1 MHVKQN
7 DIRGSEDLVV
17 EKKQKNRKN
26 NTWKRLGMKDSV
38 FSIFISFFNFL
49 LTLREAPWYMHRCTM
64 PYNPDMAATNLITQA
79 ANYNIH

>member
-49 LTLREAPWYMHRCTM
+49 LTLREAP
-64 PYNPDMAATNLITQA
+64 
-79 ANYNIH
+79 